1 MADNKLKLGLE
12 NLNNSP
18 EQRVVSSFLEKKDG
32 VIEGAVSEIAE
43 KVDVLGEND
52 ENGGFKE
59 EAKGVKDYSL
69 KAGSQSS
76 GNSSV
81 ANVKSLPTIENM
93 IKQTLVAVELQ
104 LKIEEEQIK
113 VMIKNK
119 KTTPYQMNEQ
129 AKKLRIL
136 NGILGKL
143 KNAAK
148 LAEDFVVAL
157 WKQYVR
163 KTS

>member
-12 NLNNSP
+12 NQDNSP
-18 EQRVVSSFLEKKDG
+18 EQRFASAVIEKNDA

-69 KAGSQSS
+69 KTGGQSS
-76 GNSSV
+76 GNASV
-81 ANVKSLPTIENM
+81 ANAKGLPTIENM
-93 IKQTLVAVELQ
+93 IKQTVVAVELQ

-113 VMIKNK
+113 VLIKNK
-119 KTTPYQMNEQ
+119 KATPYQINEQ
-129 AKKLRIL
+129 AKKIRIL

-143 KNAAK
+143 KNVAK
-148 LAEDFVVAL
+148 LAEDFVIGL
-157 WKQYVR
+157 WKQYAR